1 MSVIIKWATLLVDIH
16 CLRGGSELGISIH
29 FPGLAA
35 LMSADIAQ
43 NL

>member
-1 MSVIIKWATLLVDIH
+1 MTKRATLLVYIH
-16 CLRGGSELGISIH
+16 CPRGGSELGISIH

-35 LMSADIAQ
+35 LMSADIAE